1 MLCMMQHDVDSIER
15 ATVAAVSPE
24 AVGALPGWLL
34 PFDHGNI
41 GRAKSAVPLQ
51 HTAAHASA
59 ALVQTIEQHY
69 AARGM
74 QASFRLPELP
84 SFDAMRDALLSK
96 GYGPE
101 QPTLV
106 QLSTAKAMRAVTRQA
121 SADVA
126 SAPDAGWAAVFLGD
140 GFDPVDGASRVKNLS
155 KTPGSVYA
163 SVREAG
169 RTVAAGAGAFSHGWA
184 SVHGMRTA
192 ATHRGQGLAGRVLAG
207 LAEAAAL
214 RGIDQVFLQV
224 EEGNVAAQALYQR
237 AGFQTAWK
245 YVYWRLPPAK
255 SRVADGC

>member
-15 ATVAAVSPE
+15 ATLAAVSPE
-24 AVGALPGWLL
+24 AVGTLPGWLL
-34 PFDHGNI
+34 PFDHGTI

-51 HTAAHASA
+51 HSAGNASA

-69 AARGM
+69 AARGL
-74 QASFRLPELP
+74 QASFRLPDVQ
-84 SFDAMRDALLSK
+84 SFGAMRDALLSK
-96 GYGPE
+96 GYRPE

-106 QLSTAKAMRAVTRQA
+106 QVGTAKAMRAVTSQA
-121 SADVA
+121 CAEVAD
-126 SAPDAGWAAVFLGD
+126 APDAGWAAVFLGES
-140 GFDPVDGASRVKNLS
+140 FDPVDGASRVKSLS
-155 KTPGSVYA
+155 KTPGAVYA

-207 LAEAAAL
+207 LAQAAAQ
-214 RGIDQVFLQV
+214 RGIEQVFLQV
-224 EEGNVAAQALYQR
+224 EEGNTAARALYQR

-245 YVYWRLPPAK
+245 YIYWRLPPAK
-255 SRVADGC
+255 SGVGDGC

>member
-1 MLCMMQHDVDSIER
+1 MKHYEVQAIER

-24 AVGALPGWLL
+24 AVGELPGWLL
-34 PFDHGNI
+34 PFDHGTI

-51 HTAAHASA
+51 HMADHASA
-59 ALVQTIEQHY
+59 ALVQTIEQRY
-69 AARGM
+69 AARGL
-74 QASFRLPELP
+74 QASFRLPDVA
-84 SFDAMRDALLSK
+84 SFDTMRNALLSQ
-96 GYGPE
+96 GYRPE

-106 QLSTAKAMRAVTRQA
+106 QLGTATAMRAVTSQA
-121 SADVA
+121 RAEVA
-126 SAPDAGWAAVFLGD
+126 GAPDAAWAAVFLGE

-169 RTVAAGAGAFSHGWA
+169 RTVAAGAGAFGHGWA

-207 LAEAAAL
+207 LAEAAAQ

-224 EEGNVAAQALYQR
+224 EEGNAAARALYQR
-237 AGFQTAWK
+237 AGFKTAWK
-245 YVYWRLPPAK
+245 YLYWRLPPAK
-255 SRVADGC
+255 GCAGDGC